1 MKQYLDTMFDVLST
15 GVVKGDRT
23 GTGTISKFGGMMRF
37 PLDNNQWHVPTT
49 RKVAYMKIAE
59 ELEWMI
65 KGLINVQW
73 LNDKNNNIWNSW
85 VGADGTIGPMY
96 GEQWRNWNAGLRK
109 MSEEDEMELTRLL
122 NEESYSKMIDDPE
135 LTPSMA
141 LEVFKNFLAEKTK
154 PYEQG
159 GRGGVDQLQGVVTE
173 LMLRPESRRICVNVW
188 NASVSPDPT
197 KTPAENVDM
206 GNMALAACHSMWQV
220 NTQPIPDIAIL
231 ANWIEKNFDMPE
243 TGSKEFFIADQLV
256 DLGWATNAPLK
267 PNATSFKNMNERVA
281 ITDLG
286 IQFARGERANG
297 APAHYLSLLCFARSQ
312 DLPLGTAYNVGMY
325 SLLAHLL
332 ASLTNMVPY
341 EYIHVMGDY
350 HIYLNQVDLVTEQL
364 QRQPMKTPRVLIDP
378 TLTNIN
384 DFEAKNLIVE
394 YESHPALVFPKAAV

>member
-1 MKQYLDTMFDVLST
+1 MQQYLNTMRNVLET

-23 GTGTISKFGGMMRF
+23 GTGTISKFGGLMRF

-141 LEVFKNFLAEKTK
+141 LEVFKKFLAEKTK

-173 LMLRPESRRICVNVW
+173 LLLRPESRRICVNVW

-220 NTQPIPDIAIL
+220 NTQPMSDMDILFESSRNTKNADAYSKMVNKNL
-231 ANWIEKNFDMPE
+231 AMEMIV
-243 TGSKEFFIADQLV
+243 G
-256 DLGWATNAPLK
+256 DLGWAKIGRASVGYPAIISEITPLGQTVIDAWKQNGK
-267 PNATSFKNMNERVA
+267 PMHK
-281 ITDLG
+281 
-286 IQFARGERANG
+286 
-297 APAHYLSLLCFARSQ
+297 LSLLCFARSQ

-332 ASLTNMVPY
+332 ASLTNMIPH

-350 HIYLNQVDLVTEQL
+350 HIYLNQVDLVKEQL

-378 TLTNIN
+378 TLMNIN